1 MRGIRGR
8 WTGRGVTQPEVL
20 EVTAPHAGR
29 TSLRTLHLL
38 LAAQT
43 FIVVLVGINRRSDL
57 TTGYVSANEFLRW
70 VDLINM
76 LVLPVASLI
85 ASVLLKRWLEAR
97 VPAGERRGV
106 ALAVLDVSF
115 LVGAYVLAASY
126 GTHEVTNYLH
136 VRFCDGDASRL
147 CEIVAFNDDSFSHW
161 LFFSGF
167 VAINLVILV
176 LQALARDVPNAGRG
190 DLVLVGA
197 NALFIAAGIFV
208 NLAFEETGFDLPV
221 VALLS
226 VLAGV
231 LWWRGGP
238 RPLFVYYTV
247 AYGGGLLATGLYK
260 LS

>member
-1 MRGIRGR
+1 
-8 WTGRGVTQPEVL
+8 VTQTGVL
-20 EVTAPHAGR
+20 DVATPRASR

-57 TTGYVSANEFLRW
+57 TTGYVAANEFLRW
-70 VDLINM
+70 VDLVNM
-76 LVLPVASLI
+76 LVLPVASLV
-85 ASVLLKRWLEAR
+85 ASTLLKRWLEAR
-97 VPAGERRGV
+97 VPAEQRRGP
-106 ALAVLDVSF
+106 ALAILDVLF

-126 GTHEVTNYLH
+126 GAHEVTNYLH

-167 VAINLVILV
+167 VAINLVILA
-176 LQALARDVPNAGRG
+176 LQAIAKDVPDAGRL
-190 DLVLVGA
+190 DIVLVGA

-221 VALLS
+221 VALLL

-238 RPLFVYYTV
+238 RPLFVYYTL
-247 AYGGGLLATGLYK
+247 AYGVGLLATGLYK
-260 LS
+260 LG